1 MNDTPWICAACG
13 YRLHPETVVRGGH
26 PRAWCPRCL
35 ASGAWVPGGSRPVDS
50 ALAAAE
56 RPTTAAAVCRRSW
69 ALTTCPETGLAWAP
83 PALAMLF
90 GLPGA
95 GKSTLAL
102 QIAASASR
110 PIAFVAAEQPA
121 GPPLARML
129 HLAGLSSR
137 TDCAIYRRADAS
149 DLARHAAEGDVI
161 LLDSIQMLTLRPE
174 DARQLCDLGAS
185 LVIVVSQSRKD
196 GWYRGESGW
205 LHEAD
210 LALQVEDGGWTAVK
224 SRFQPAG
231 ATGPIRGVNLK
242 KGA

>member
-1 MNDTPWICAACG
+1 MWSCAVCSFQ
-13 YRLHPETVVRGGH
+13 LHPEAVARGAH

-35 ASGAWVPGGSRPVDS
+35 ASGAWVPGGVREVDT

-56 RPTTAAAVCRRSW
+56 RPTTAADVCRRSW
-69 ALTTCPETGLAWAP
+69 ALTTCPVTGLAWAP
-83 PALAMLF
+83 PAMAMLF

-102 QIAASASR
+102 QVAASAQR

-129 HLAGLSSR
+129 HMAGLSR
-137 TDCAIYRRADAS
+137 RADCTIYRRADAAE
-149 DLARHAAEGDVI
+149 LARHAADGDVI

-174 DARQLCDLGAS
+174 DARHLCDIGAS
-185 LVIVVSQSRKD
+185 LVLAVSQSRKD

-210 LALQVEDGGWTAVK
+210 LALQVADGGWTAVK

-231 ATGPIRGVNLK
+231 STGSVRGLTTK